1 MLEIIQRMLAVL
13 LSSFTVFSTFVS
25 NLSFE
30 SFDVYKNIAY
40 GEAERNVMDIY
51 VPDSAYDNKYNGV
64 ILYIHGGSWTSG
76 NKEDMA
82 EKCERFARKGYITA
96 TMNYTLYADG
106 LFGKVTALT
115 MCNEIDM
122 AVDRIKA
129 FSKEKELNITKLAVS
144 GYSAGAHLS
153 MLYGFSRADKSSIDL
168 VFTANQVGP
177 SDFHSEVWGSTGLA
191 SMLSGIEI
199 TEEMAA
205 NGKDEDVINL
215 VSPTAY
221 VTKDTVP
228 SVLAY
233 GGTDMIVPSGNAER
247 IKAAFETAGAPHTY
261 ILYPLSNH
269 GLGLDPLCEM
279 EYINTVE
286 QYCKDYFGY

>member
-1 MLEIIQRMLAVL
+1 MIEFFQRIIAII
-13 LSSFTVFSTFVS
+13 LSSVSVISTFIGGLGS
-25 NLSFE
+25 ENYQLIK
-30 SFDVYKNIAY
+30 DVRY

-51 VPDSAYDNKYNGV
+51 VPDSAYENEHNGI
-64 ILYIHGGSWTSG
+64 ILYIHGGSWTGG

-82 EKCERFARKGYITA
+82 SKARRFAQKGYITA
-96 TMNYTLYADG
+96 SMNYTLYADG

-115 MCNEIDM
+115 MCDEIGK
-122 AVDRIKA
+122 AIEKIKE
-129 FSKEKELNITKLAVS
+129 FSEEKQLNITKLAVS

-153 MLYGFSRADKSSIDL
+153 MLYGFSRAEDSAIEL

-177 SDFHSEVWGSTGLA
+177 SDFHAEVWGSTGLA

-199 TEEMAA
+199 TAEMTDSQKEEII
-205 NGKDEDVINL
+205 DL

-228 SVLAY
+228 SILAY
-233 GGTDMIVPSGNAER
+233 GGTDMIVPAGNAQR
-247 IKAAFETAGAPHTY
+247 IKAAFETAGAPHSY

-286 QYCKDYFGY
+286 TYCKEYFGY

>member
-1 MLEIIQRMLAVL
+1 MLQILQRIIAVL
-13 LSSFTVFSTFVS
+13 LSSFSVLSTFIG
-25 NLSFE
+25 NLSNE
-30 SFDVYKNIAY
+30 EYEIYKDLAY
-40 GEAERNVMDIY
+40 GEAERNIMDIY
-51 VPDSAYDNKYNGV
+51 VPDSAYENGHNGV
-64 ILYIHGGSWTSG
+64 ILYIHGGSWTGG

-82 EKCERFARKGYITA
+82 QRCKRFAQKGYITA

-115 MCNEIDM
+115 MCDEIGK
-122 AVDRIKA
+122 AIEKIKA
-129 FSKEKELNITKLAVS
+129 FSDEKELNITKLAVS

-153 MLYGFSRADKSSIDL
+153 MLYGFSRADESAIEL

-199 TEEMAA
+199 TAEMTNTQKEE
-205 NGKDEDVINL
+205 VISL

-233 GGTDMIVPSGNAER
+233 GGTDMIVPSGNAKR
-247 IKAAFETAGAPHTY
+247 IKAAFEAAGAVHSY

-286 QYCKDYFGY
+286 QYCVKYFGY

>member
-1 MLEIIQRMLAVL
+1 MTEFFQRIIAIL
-13 LSSFTVFSTFVS
+13 LSSVSVISTFIGG
-25 NLSFE
+25 LSFE
-30 SFDVYKNIAY
+30 NYELFKDIRY
-40 GEAERNVMDIY
+40 GEAERNIMDIY
-51 VPDSAYDNKYNGV
+51 VPDSAYENEHNGV
-64 ILYIHGGSWTSG
+64 ILYIHGGSWTGG

-82 EKCERFARKGYITA
+82 SKAKRFARKGYITA
-96 TMNYTLYADG
+96 SMNYTLYADG

-115 MCNEIDM
+115 MCDEIGK
-122 AVDRIKA
+122 AIEKIKA
-129 FSKEKELNITKLAVS
+129 FSDEKELNITKLAVS

-153 MLYGFSRADKSSIDL
+153 MLYGFSRANESAIEL

-199 TEEMAA
+199 TAEMTDTQKEE
-205 NGKDEDVINL
+205 VISL

-228 SVLAY
+228 SILAY

-247 IKAAFETAGAPHTY
+247 IKAAFEAAGATHRY

-286 QYCKDYFGY
+286 EYCKEYFGY

>member
-1 MLEIIQRMLAVL
+1 MLQFLQRIIAVL
-13 LSSFTVFSTFVS
+13 LSSFSVFSTFIGG
-25 NLSFE
+25 LSFE
-30 SFDVYKNIAY
+30 KYDVYKNLAY
-40 GEAERNVMDIY
+40 GEAERNIMDIY
-51 VPDSAYDNKYNGV
+51 VPESAYDNEYNGV
-64 ILYIHGGSWTSG
+64 ILYIHGGSWTG
-76 NKEDMA
+76 GKKEDME
-82 EKCERFARKGYITA
+82 EKCERFAKKGYITA

-115 MCNEIDM
+115 MCDEIGK
-122 AVDRIKA
+122 AINRIKA
-129 FSKEKELNITKLAVS
+129 FSDEKELNITKLAVS

-153 MLYGFSRADKSSIDL
+153 MLYGFSRGDDSAIEL

-177 SDFHSEVWGSTGLA
+177 SDFHAEVWGSTGLA

-199 TEEMAA
+199 TQDMTESEKEE
-205 NGKDEDVINL
+205 VINL

-228 SVLAY
+228 SILAY

-247 IKAAFETAGAPHTY
+247 IKAAFENAGAVHSY

-286 QYCKDYFGY
+286 QYCTEYFGY

>member
-1 MLEIIQRMLAVL
+1 MLQILERIIAVI
-13 LSSFTVFSTFVS
+13 LSSFSVFSTFIGG
-25 NLSFE
+25 LSFE
-30 SFDVYKNIAY
+30 GYEVFKDLAY
-40 GEAERNVMDIY
+40 GDAERNIMDIY
-51 VPDSAYDNKYNGV
+51 VPDSAYENEYNGV

-82 EKCERFARKGYITA
+82 DKCKRFAKKGYITA

-115 MCNEIDM
+115 MCDEIGK
-122 AVDRIKA
+122 AIEKIKA
-129 FSKEKELNITKLAVS
+129 FSDEKELNITKLAVS

-153 MLYGFSRADKSSIDL
+153 MLYGFSRADDSAIEL

-199 TEEMAA
+199 TAEMKENGEEEA
-205 NGKDEDVINL
+205 VINL

-247 IKAAFETAGAPHTY
+247 IKSAFENAGAVHSY

-269 GLGLDPLCEM
+269 GLKLDPLCEM

-286 QYCKDYFGY
+286 QYCTEYFGY

>member
-1 MLEIIQRMLAVL
+1 MLQILQRIIAVL
-13 LSSFTVFSTFVS
+13 LSSFSVLSTFIG
-25 NLSFE
+25 NLSNE
-30 SFDVYKNIAY
+30 EYEIYKDLAY
-40 GEAERNVMDIY
+40 GEVERNIMDIY
-51 VPDSAYDNKYNGV
+51 VPDSAYENEHNGV
-64 ILYIHGGSWTSG
+64 ILYIHGGSWTGG

-82 EKCERFARKGYITA
+82 SKAKRFARKGYITA
-96 TMNYTLYADG
+96 SMNYTLYADG

-115 MCNEIDM
+115 MCDEIGK
-122 AVDRIKA
+122 AIEKIKA
-129 FSKEKELNITKLAVS
+129 FSDEKELNITKLAVS

-153 MLYGFSRADKSSIDL
+153 MLYGFSRADESAIEL

-199 TEEMAA
+199 TAEMTDTQKEE
-205 NGKDEDVINL
+205 VISL

-233 GGTDMIVPSGNAER
+233 GGTDMIVPSGNAKR
-247 IKAAFETAGAPHTY
+247 IKAAFEAAGAVHSY

-286 QYCKDYFGY
+286 QYCVKYFGY

>member
-1 MLEIIQRMLAVL
+1 MLQIIQRIIAVI
-13 LSSFTVFSTFVS
+13 LSSFSVFSTFIS
-25 NLSFE
+25 GLSFE
-30 SFDVYKNIAY
+30 DYDVFKNIAY
-40 GEAERNVMDIY
+40 GEAERNFMDIY
-51 VPDSAYDNKYNGV
+51 VPESAYDNEHNGV
-64 ILYIHGGSWTSG
+64 ILYIHGGSWTGG
-76 NKEDMA
+76 NKEDME
-82 EKCERFARKGYITA
+82 EKCDRFAKKGYITA

-115 MCNEIDM
+115 MCDEIGK
-122 AVDRIKA
+122 AIERIKA
-129 FSKEKELNITKLAVS
+129 FSDEKELNITKLAVS

-153 MLYGFSRADKSSIDL
+153 MLYGFSRADKSAIDL

-199 TEEMAA
+199 TDEMIA
-205 NGKDEDVINL
+205 NGEAEKVINL

-221 VTKDTVP
+221 VIKDTVP

-247 IKAAFETAGAPHTY
+247 IKAAFENAGAIHNF

-286 QYCKDYFGY
+286 QYCVQYFGY

>member
-1 MLEIIQRMLAVL
+1 MLQILQRIIAVL
-13 LSSFTVFSTFVS
+13 LSSFSVLSTFIG
-25 NLSFE
+25 NLSNE
-30 SFDVYKNIAY
+30 EYETYKDLAY
-40 GEAERNVMDIY
+40 GEAERNIMDIY
-51 VPDSAYDNKYNGV
+51 VPDSAYENGHNGV
-64 ILYIHGGSWTSG
+64 ILYIHGGSWTGG

-82 EKCERFARKGYITA
+82 QRSKRFAQKGYITA

-115 MCNEIDM
+115 MCDEIGK
-122 AVDRIKA
+122 AIEKIKA
-129 FSKEKELNITKLAVS
+129 FSDEKELNITKLAVS

-153 MLYGFSRADKSSIDL
+153 MLYGFSRADESAIEL

-199 TEEMAA
+199 TAEMTDTQKEE
-205 NGKDEDVINL
+205 VISL

-233 GGTDMIVPSGNAER
+233 GGTDMIVPSGNAKR
-247 IKAAFETAGAPHTY
+247 IKAAFEAAGAVHSY

-286 QYCKDYFGY
+286 QYCVKYFGY

>member
-1 MLEIIQRMLAVL
+1 MTEFFQRIIAIL
-13 LSSFTVFSTFVS
+13 LSSVSVISTFIGG
-25 NLSFE
+25 LSFE
-30 SFDVYKNIAY
+30 NYELFKDIRY
-40 GEAERNVMDIY
+40 GEAERNIMDIY
-51 VPDSAYDNKYNGV
+51 VPDSAYENEHNGV
-64 ILYIHGGSWTSG
+64 ILYIHGGSWTGG

-82 EKCERFARKGYITA
+82 SKAKRFARKGYITA
-96 TMNYTLYADG
+96 SMNYTLYADG

-115 MCNEIDM
+115 MCDEIGK
-122 AVDRIKA
+122 AIEKIKA
-129 FSKEKELNITKLAVS
+129 FSDEKELNITKLAVS

-153 MLYGFSRADKSSIDL
+153 MLYGFSRANESAIEL

-199 TEEMAA
+199 TAEMTDTQKEE
-205 NGKDEDVINL
+205 VISL

-228 SVLAY
+228 SILAY

-247 IKAAFETAGAPHTY
+247 IKTAFETAGATHRY

-286 QYCKDYFGY
+286 EYCKEYFGY

>member
-1 MLEIIQRMLAVL
+1 MTEFFQRIIAIL
-13 LSSFTVFSTFVS
+13 LSSVSVISTFIGG
-25 NLSFE
+25 LSFE
-30 SFDVYKNIAY
+30 KYELFKDIRY
-40 GEAERNVMDIY
+40 GEAERNIMDIY
-51 VPDSAYDNKYNGV
+51 VPDSAYENEHNGV
-64 ILYIHGGSWTSG
+64 ILYIHGGSWTGG

-82 EKCERFARKGYITA
+82 SKAKRFARKGYITA
-96 TMNYTLYADG
+96 SMNYTLYADG

-115 MCNEIDM
+115 MCDEIGK
-122 AVDRIKA
+122 AIKKIKA
-129 FSKEKELNITKLAVS
+129 FSDEKELNITKLAVS

-153 MLYGFSRADKSSIDL
+153 MLYGFSRANESAIEL

-199 TEEMAA
+199 TAEMTDTQKEE
-205 NGKDEDVINL
+205 VISL

-228 SVLAY
+228 SILAY

-247 IKAAFETAGAPHTY
+247 IKAAFETAGATHSY

-286 QYCKDYFGY
+286 EYCKEYFGY

>member
-1 MLEIIQRMLAVL
+1 MQEFFKRIIAII
-13 LSSFTVFSTFVS
+13 LSSFSVISTFIGG
-25 NLSFE
+25 LSSENFE
-30 SFDVYKNIAY
+30 LFKDIRY
-40 GEAERNVMDIY
+40 GEAERNIMDIY
-51 VPDSAYDNKYNGV
+51 VPDSAYKNEYNGV
-64 ILYIHGGSWTSG
+64 ILYIHGGSWVGG

-82 EKCERFARKGYITA
+82 SKARRFVQKGYITA
-96 TMNYTLYADG
+96 SMNYTLYEDV

-115 MCNEIDM
+115 MCDEIGK
-122 AVDRIKA
+122 AIEKIKA
-129 FSKEKELNITKLAVS
+129 FSDEKDLNITKLAVS

-153 MLYGFSRADKSSIDL
+153 MLYGFSRADESAIEL

-177 SDFHSEVWGSTGLA
+177 SDFHAEVWGSTGLA

-199 TEEMAA
+199 TTAMTDSQKEE
-205 NGKDEDVINL
+205 VINL

-228 SVLAY
+228 SILAY
-233 GGTDMIVPSGNAER
+233 GGTDMIVPAGNAQK
-247 IKAAFETAGAPHTY
+247 IKTAFETAGAVHSY
-261 ILYPLSNH
+261 ILYPFSNH

-286 QYCKDYFGY
+286 QYCVDYFGY

>member
-1 MLEIIQRMLAVL
+1 MLQFLQRIIAVL
-13 LSSFTVFSTFVS
+13 LSSFSVFSTFIGG
-25 NLSFE
+25 LSFE
-30 SFDVYKNIAY
+30 KYDVYKNLAY
-40 GEAERNVMDIY
+40 GEAERNIMDIY
-51 VPDSAYDNKYNGV
+51 VPESAYDNEYNGV
-64 ILYIHGGSWTSG
+64 ILYSHGGSWTG
-76 NKEDMA
+76 GKKEDMA
-82 EKCERFARKGYITA
+82 EKCERFAKKGYITA

-115 MCNEIDM
+115 MCDEIGK
-122 AVDRIKA
+122 AINRIKA
-129 FSKEKELNITKLAVS
+129 FSDEKELNITKLAVS

-153 MLYGFSRADKSSIDL
+153 MLYGFSRGDDSAIEL

-177 SDFHSEVWGSTGLA
+177 SDFHAEVWGSTGLA

-199 TEEMAA
+199 TQDMTESEKEE
-205 NGKDEDVINL
+205 VINL

-228 SVLAY
+228 SILAY

-247 IKAAFETAGAPHTY
+247 IKAAFENAGAVHSY

-286 QYCKDYFGY
+286 QYCTEYFGY

>member
-1 MLEIIQRMLAVL
+1 MLQILQRIIAVI
-13 LSSFTVFSTFVS
+13 LSSFSVFTTFVS
-25 NLSFE
+25 GLSYE
-30 SFDVYKNIAY
+30 EFDIFQNVVY

-51 VPDSAYDNKYNGV
+51 VPESAYDSNHNGV
-64 ILYIHGGSWTSG
+64 ILYIHGGSWTGG

-82 EKCERFARKGYITA
+82 EKCRRFSRKGYITA
-96 TMNYTLYADG
+96 TMNYTLYSDG

-115 MCNEIDM
+115 MCDEIGK
-122 AVDRIKA
+122 AIERIKT
-129 FSKEKELNITKLAVS
+129 FSDEKELNITKLAVS

-153 MLYGFSRADKSSIDL
+153 MLYGFSRSEDSAIEL

-177 SDFHSEVWGSTGLA
+177 SDFHSEVWGSLGLA

-199 TEEMAA
+199 TDKMIENGDAEE
-205 NGKDEDVINL
+205 VINL

-228 SVLAY
+228 SILAY

-247 IKAAFETAGAPHTY
+247 IKSAFENAGAVHTY

-279 EYINTVE
+279 EYINTLE
-286 QYCKDYFGY
+286 DYCKEYFGY

>member
-1 MLEIIQRMLAVL
+1 MLQILQRIIAVL
-13 LSSFTVFSTFVS
+13 LSSVSILTTFLG

-30 SFDVYKNIAY
+30 KYDIYTDLVY
-40 GEAERNVMDIY
+40 GEAERNIMDIY
-51 VPDSAYDNKYNGV
+51 VPESAYNNEHNGV

-76 NKEDMA
+76 KKEDMSA
-82 EKCERFARKGYITA
+82 RCKRFANKGYITA

-115 MCNEIDM
+115 MCDEIDL
-122 AVDRIKA
+122 AIDRIKS
-129 FSKEKELNITKLAVS
+129 FSEEKDLKINKLAVS

-153 MLYGFSRADKSSIDL
+153 MLYGFSRADKSSIEL

-177 SDFHSEVWGSTGLA
+177 SDFHKEVWGSTGLA

-199 TEEMAA
+199 TEEMIS
-205 NGKDEDVINL
+205 NGKAEEVIKL

-221 VTKDTVP
+221 VTEKTVP
-228 SVLAY
+228 SILAY

-247 IKAAFETAGAPHTY
+247 IKEAFEKSGAEHSY

-279 EYINTVE
+279 EYNNMVE
-286 QYCKDYFGY
+286 QYCKNYFGY

>member
-1 MLEIIQRMLAVL
+1 MLQILQRIIAVI
-13 LSSFTVFSTFVS
+13 LSSFSVVSAFVG

-30 SFDVYKNIAY
+30 KYDVFEDLAY
-40 GEAERNVMDIY
+40 GEAERNTMDIY
-51 VPDSAYDNKYNGV
+51 VPESAYDNEHNGV

-76 NKEDMA
+76 NKRDMA
-82 EKCERFARKGYITA
+82 EKCARFARKGYITA

-115 MCNEIDM
+115 MCDEIDK
-122 AVDRIKA
+122 AIEKIKA
-129 FSKEKELNITKLAVS
+129 FSEEKKLNITKLAVS

-153 MLYGFSRADKSSIDL
+153 MLYGFSRADKSAIEL

-177 SDFHSEVWGSTGLA
+177 SDFHAEVWGSTGLA
-191 SMLSGIEI
+191 SMLSGLEI
-199 TEEMAA
+199 TAEMKE
-205 NGKDEDVINL
+205 NGEAEKVINL

-228 SVLAY
+228 SILAY
-233 GGTDMIVPSGNAER
+233 GGTDMIVPAGNAER
-247 IKAAFETAGAPHTY
+247 IKAAFENAGAVHNY

>member
-1 MLEIIQRMLAVL
+1 MIEILQRMIAVL
-13 LSSFTVFSTFVS
+13 LSSFTVFSTFIGG
-25 NLSFE
+25 LSSENFE
-30 SFDVYKNIAY
+30 TYKDVVY
-40 GEAERNVMDIY
+40 GDAERNVMDIY
-51 VPDSAYDNKYNGV
+51 IPDSAFKNESNGV
-64 ILYIHGGSWTSG
+64 ILYIHGGSWTGG

-82 EKCERFARKGYITA
+82 DKCKRFANKGYITA
-96 TMNYTLYADG
+96 TMNYTLYSSD

-115 MCNEIDM
+115 MCDEIGKAID
-122 AVDRIKA
+122 AIKE
-129 FSKEKELNITKLAVS
+129 FTDEKNLNVTKLAVS

-153 MLYGFSRADKSSIDL
+153 MLYGFSRADESAIEL

-177 SDFHSEVWGSTGLA
+177 SDFHAETWGSLSLA

-199 TEEMAA
+199 TDEMIENGEAEE
-205 NGKDEDVINL
+205 VINL

-233 GGTDMIVPSGNAER
+233 GGTDMIVPSGNAKK
-247 IKAAFETAGAPHTY
+247 IKSAFEEAGAVHDY

-286 QYCKDYFGY
+286 QYCKEYFGY

>member
-1 MLEIIQRMLAVL
+1 MLQRIIAII
-13 LSSFTVFSTFVS
+13 LSSFSVITTFIGG
-25 NLSFE
+25 LSFE
-30 SFDVYKNIAY
+30 KYDVYENLVY
-40 GEAERNVMDIY
+40 GEAERNIMDIY
-51 VPDSAYDNKYNGV
+51 VPDSAFENEHNGV

-82 EKCERFARKGYITA
+82 EKCKRFARKGYITA

-106 LFGKVTALT
+106 LFGKVTGLT
-115 MCNEIDM
+115 MCDEIDM
-122 AVDRIKA
+122 AIDRIKA
-129 FSKEKELNITKLAVS
+129 FSDEKELNITKLAVS

-153 MLYGFSRADKSSIDL
+153 MLYGFSRAGDSAIEL

-177 SDFHSEVWGSTGLA
+177 SDFHTEVWGNTGIGLA
-191 SMLSGIEI
+191 STLSGTEI
-199 TEEMAA
+199 TQEMID
-205 NGKDEDVINL
+205 NGEAEKYINL

-228 SVLAY
+228 SILAY

-247 IKAAFETAGAPHTY
+247 IKAAFESAGATHSY

-269 GLGLDPLCEM
+269 GLRLDPLCEM

-286 QYCKDYFGY
+286 QYCKQYFGY

>member
-1 MLEIIQRMLAVL
+1 MFERIIAII
-13 LSSFTVFSTFVS
+13 LSSFSVISTFIS
-25 NLSFE
+25 GISFE
-30 SFDVYKNIAY
+30 KYEVFTDLVY
-40 GEAERNVMDIY
+40 GEAQRNILDIY
-51 VPDSAYDNKYNGV
+51 VPDSAYDNEYNGV

-82 EKCERFARKGYITA
+82 QKCVRFARKGYITA
-96 TMNYTLYADG
+96 TMNYTLVSQDAE
-106 LFGKVTALT
+106 FKATALT
-115 MCNEIDM
+115 MCDEIGKAIDK
-122 AVDRIKA
+122 IKV
-129 FSKEKELNITKLAVS
+129 FSTEKGLNITKLAVS

-153 MLYGFSRADKSSIDL
+153 MLYGFSRADESSIEL

-177 SDFHSEVWGSTGLA
+177 SDFHTEVWGNTGISLT
-191 SMLSGIEI
+191 SSLSGTQI
-199 TEEMAA
+199 TQEMIDSGEA
-205 NGKDEDVINL
+205 EQYIQL
-215 VSPTAY
+215 ISPTAY

-228 SVLAY
+228 SILAY

-247 IKAAFETAGAPHTY
+247 IHKAFDDAGATHYY

-269 GLGLDPLCEM
+269 GLMLDPLCEM

>member
-1 MLEIIQRMLAVL
+1 
-13 LSSFTVFSTFVS
+13 
-25 NLSFE
+25 
-30 SFDVYKNIAY
+30 
-40 GEAERNVMDIY
+40 
-51 VPDSAYDNKYNGV
+51 
-64 ILYIHGGSWTSG
+64 
-76 NKEDMA
+76 
-82 EKCERFARKGYITA
+82 
-96 TMNYTLYADG
+96 
-106 LFGKVTALT
+106 
-115 MCNEIDM
+115 MCDEIDM
-122 AVDRIKA
+122 AIKKIKD
-129 FSKEKELNITKLAVS
+129 FSDEKELNITKLAVS

-153 MLYGFSRADKSSIDL
+153 MLYGFSRADEAAIEL

-177 SDFHSEVWGSTGLA
+177 SDFHSEVWGSTSLA

-199 TEEMAA
+199 TEEMIE
-205 NGKDEDVINL
+205 NGKAEDVINL

-228 SVLAY
+228 SILAY

-247 IKAAFETAGAPHTY
+247 IKSAFENSGAIHSY

-279 EYINTVE
+279 VYINTVE

>member
-1 MLEIIQRMLAVL
+1 MLQILQRIIAVL
-13 LSSFTVFSTFVS
+13 LSSFSVFSTFIGG
-25 NLSFE
+25 LSFE
-30 SFDVYKNIAY
+30 KYDVYKDIAY
-40 GEAERNVMDIY
+40 GEAERNIMDIY
-51 VPDSAYDNKYNGV
+51 VPESAYDNEHNGV

-76 NKEDMA
+76 KKEDMA
-82 EKCERFARKGYITA
+82 EKCECFAKKGYVTA

-115 MCNEIDM
+115 MCDEIGM
-122 AVDRIKA
+122 AINRIKA
-129 FSKEKELNITKLAVS
+129 FSDEKELNITKLAVS

-153 MLYGFSRADKSSIDL
+153 MLYGFSRADESAIEL

-177 SDFHSEVWGSTGLA
+177 SDFHAEVWGSTSLA

-199 TEEMAA
+199 TQDMKE
-205 NGKDEDVINL
+205 NGKEEEVINL

-221 VTKDTVP
+221 VTKNTVP
-228 SVLAY
+228 SILAY

-247 IKAAFETAGAPHTY
+247 IKAAFENAGAVHSY

-286 QYCKDYFGY
+286 QYCTEYFGY

>member
-1 MLEIIQRMLAVL
+1 MLQILQRIIAVL
-13 LSSFTVFSTFVS
+13 LSSFSVLSTFIG
-25 NLSFE
+25 NLSNE
-30 SFDVYKNIAY
+30 EYEIYKDLAY
-40 GEAERNVMDIY
+40 GEAERNIMDIY
-51 VPDSAYDNKYNGV
+51 VPDSAYENEHNGV
-64 ILYIHGGSWTSG
+64 ILYIHVGSWTGG

-82 EKCERFARKGYITA
+82 SKAKRFAWKGYITA
-96 TMNYTLYADG
+96 SMNYTLYADG

-115 MCNEIDM
+115 MCDEIGK
-122 AVDRIKA
+122 AIEKIKA
-129 FSKEKELNITKLAVS
+129 FSDEKELNITKLAVS

-153 MLYGFSRADKSSIDL
+153 MLYGFSRADESAIEL

-199 TEEMAA
+199 TAEMTDTQKEE
-205 NGKDEDVINL
+205 VISL

-233 GGTDMIVPSGNAER
+233 GGTDMIVPSDNAER
-247 IKAAFETAGAPHTY
+247 IKAAFEATGATHSY

-279 EYINTVE
+279 EYTNTVE
-286 QYCKDYFGY
+286 EYCREYFGY

>member
-1 MLEIIQRMLAVL
+1 MLQILQRIIAVI
-13 LSSFTVFSTFVS
+13 LSSFSVFTTFIG

-30 SFDVYKNIAY
+30 DYDVFKNLAY
-40 GEAERNVMDIY
+40 GDAERNIMDIY
-51 VPDSAYDNKYNGV
+51 VPETAYNNEHNGV
-64 ILYIHGGSWTSG
+64 ILYIHGGSWTGG

-82 EKCERFARKGYITA
+82 DKCERFAKKGYITA

-115 MCNEIDM
+115 MCDEIGK
-122 AVDRIKA
+122 AIQKIKT
-129 FSKEKELNITKLAVS
+129 FSDEKELNITKLAVS

-153 MLYGFSRADKSSIDL
+153 MLYGFSRADKSAIEL

-199 TEEMAA
+199 TEEMKE
-205 NGKDEDVINL
+205 NGKAEDVINL

-221 VTKDTVP
+221 VTKETVP
-228 SVLAY
+228 SILAY

-247 IKAAFETAGAPHTY
+247 IKAAFENADAVHNF

-286 QYCKDYFGY
+286 QYCVQYFGY

>member
-1 MLEIIQRMLAVL
+1 MLQILQRIIAVF
-13 LSSFTVFSTFVS
+13 LSSFSVLSTFIG
-25 NLSFE
+25 NLSNE
-30 SFDVYKNIAY
+30 EYEIYKDLAY
-40 GEAERNVMDIY
+40 GEAERNIMDIY
-51 VPDSAYDNKYNGV
+51 VPDSAYENGHNGV
-64 ILYIHGGSWTSG
+64 ILYIHGGSWTGG

-82 EKCERFARKGYITA
+82 QRCKRFAQKGYITA

-115 MCNEIDM
+115 MCDEIGK
-122 AVDRIKA
+122 AIEKIKA
-129 FSKEKELNITKLAVS
+129 FSDEKELNITKLAVS

-153 MLYGFSRADKSSIDL
+153 MLYGFSRADESAIEL

-199 TEEMAA
+199 TAEMTDTQKEE
-205 NGKDEDVINL
+205 VISL

-233 GGTDMIVPSGNAER
+233 GGTDMIVPSGNAKR
-247 IKAAFETAGAPHTY
+247 IKAAFEAAGAVHSY

-286 QYCKDYFGY
+286 QYCVKYFGY

>member
-1 MLEIIQRMLAVL
+1 MLQFLQRIIAVL
-13 LSSFTVFSTFVS
+13 LSSFSVFSTFIGG
-25 NLSFE
+25 LSFE
-30 SFDVYKNIAY
+30 KYDVYKNLAY
-40 GEAERNVMDIY
+40 GEAERNIMDIY
-51 VPDSAYDNKYNGV
+51 VPESAYDNEYNGV
-64 ILYIHGGSWTSG
+64 ILYIHGGSWTG
-76 NKEDMA
+76 GKKEDKT
-82 EKCERFARKGYITA
+82 EKCERFAKKGYITA

-115 MCNEIDM
+115 MCDEIGK
-122 AVDRIKA
+122 AINRIKA
-129 FSKEKELNITKLAVS
+129 FSDEKELNITKLAVS

-153 MLYGFSRADKSSIDL
+153 MLYGFSRGDDSAIEL

-177 SDFHSEVWGSTGLA
+177 SDFHAEVWGSTGLA

-199 TEEMAA
+199 TQDMTESEKEE
-205 NGKDEDVINL
+205 VINL

-228 SVLAY
+228 SILAY
-233 GGTDMIVPSGNAER
+233 GGTDMIVSSGNAER
-247 IKAAFETAGAPHTY
+247 IKAAFENAGAVHSY

-286 QYCKDYFGY
+286 QYCTEYFGY

>member
-1 MLEIIQRMLAVL
+1 MLQILQRIIAVI
-13 LSSFTVFSTFVS
+13 LSSFSVVSAFVG

-30 SFDVYKNIAY
+30 KYDVFEDLAY
-40 GEAERNVMDIY
+40 GEAERNTMDIY
-51 VPDSAYDNKYNGV
+51 VPESAYDNEHNGV

-76 NKEDMA
+76 NKRDMA
-82 EKCERFARKGYITA
+82 EKCVRFARKGYITA

-115 MCNEIDM
+115 MCDEIDK
-122 AVDRIKA
+122 AIEKIKA
-129 FSKEKELNITKLAVS
+129 FSEEKKLNITKLAVS

-153 MLYGFSRADKSSIDL
+153 MLYGFSRADKSAIEL

-177 SDFHSEVWGSTGLA
+177 SDFHAEVWGSTGLA
-191 SMLSGIEI
+191 SMLSGLEI
-199 TEEMAA
+199 TAEMKE
-205 NGKDEDVINL
+205 NGEAEKVINL

-228 SVLAY
+228 SILAY
-233 GGTDMIVPSGNAER
+233 GGTDMIVPAGNAER
-247 IKAAFETAGAPHTY
+247 IKAAFENAGAVHNY

>member
-1 MLEIIQRMLAVL
+1 MSEILQRIIAVI
-13 LSSFTVFSTFVS
+13 LSSFSVFSTFIGG
-25 NLSFE
+25 LSFE
-30 SFDVYKNIAY
+30 KYDVFKNLAY
-40 GEAERNVMDIY
+40 GEAERNIMDIY
-51 VPDSAYDNKYNGV
+51 VPESAYGNEHNGV
-64 ILYIHGGSWTSG
+64 ILYIHGGSWTGG

-82 EKCERFARKGYITA
+82 EKCKRFAKKGYITA

-106 LFGKVTALT
+106 LFGKITALT
-115 MCNEIDM
+115 MCDEIDK
-122 AVDRIKA
+122 AIDKIKA
-129 FSKEKELNITKLAVS
+129 FSEEKELNITKLAVS

-153 MLYGFSRADKSSIDL
+153 MLYGFSRADESSIEL

-191 SMLSGIEI
+191 SMLSGIVI
-199 TEEMAA
+199 TDEMIT
-205 NGKDEDVINL
+205 NGKAEDIINL

-221 VTKDTVP
+221 VTKETVP

-233 GGTDMIVPSGNAER
+233 GGTDMIVPSGNAKR
-247 IKAAFETAGAPHTY
+247 IKAAFEDADATHSY

-279 EYINTVE
+279 EYINKVE
-286 QYCKDYFGY
+286 QYCVEYFGY

>member
-1 MLEIIQRMLAVL
+1 MLQILQRIIAVL
-13 LSSFTVFSTFVS
+13 LSSFSVLSTFIG
-25 NLSFE
+25 NLSNE
-30 SFDVYKNIAY
+30 EYEIYKDLAY
-40 GEAERNVMDIY
+40 SEAERNIMDIY
-51 VPDSAYDNKYNGV
+51 VPDSAYENGHNGV
-64 ILYIHGGSWTSG
+64 ILYIHGGSWTGG

-82 EKCERFARKGYITA
+82 QRCKRFAQKGYITA

-115 MCNEIDM
+115 MCDEIGK
-122 AVDRIKA
+122 AIEKIKA
-129 FSKEKELNITKLAVS
+129 FSDEKELNITKLAVS

-153 MLYGFSRADKSSIDL
+153 MLYGFSRADESAIEL

-199 TEEMAA
+199 TAEMTDTQKEE
-205 NGKDEDVINL
+205 VISL

-233 GGTDMIVPSGNAER
+233 GGTDMIVPSGNAKR
-247 IKAAFETAGAPHTY
+247 IKAAFEAAGAVHSY

-286 QYCKDYFGY
+286 QYCVKYFGY

>member
-1 MLEIIQRMLAVL
+1 MLQILQRIIAVI
-13 LSSFTVFSTFVS
+13 LSSFSVVSAFVG

-30 SFDVYKNIAY
+30 KYDVFEDLAY
-40 GEAERNVMDIY
+40 GEAERNTMDIY
-51 VPDSAYDNKYNGV
+51 VPESAYDNEHNGV

-76 NKEDMA
+76 NKRDMA
-82 EKCERFARKGYITA
+82 EKCVRFARKGYITA

-115 MCNEIDM
+115 MCDEIDK
-122 AVDRIKA
+122 AIEKIKA
-129 FSKEKELNITKLAVS
+129 FSEEKKLNITKLAVS

-153 MLYGFSRADKSSIDL
+153 MLYGFSRADKSALEL

-177 SDFHSEVWGSTGLA
+177 SDFHAEVWGSTGLA
-191 SMLSGIEI
+191 SMLSGLEI
-199 TEEMAA
+199 TAEMKE
-205 NGKDEDVINL
+205 NGEAEKVINL

-228 SVLAY
+228 SILAY
-233 GGTDMIVPSGNAER
+233 GGTDMIVPAGNAER
-247 IKAAFETAGAPHTY
+247 IKAAFENAGAVHNY

>member
-1 MLEIIQRMLAVL
+1 MLQILQRIIAVI
-13 LSSFTVFSTFVS
+13 LSSFSVFTTFIG

-30 SFDVYKNIAY
+30 DYDVFKNLAY
-40 GEAERNVMDIY
+40 GDAERNIMDIY
-51 VPDSAYDNKYNGV
+51 VPETAYNNEHNGV
-64 ILYIHGGSWTSG
+64 ILYIHGGSWTGG

-82 EKCERFARKGYITA
+82 DKCERFAKKGYITA

-115 MCNEIDM
+115 MCDEIGK
-122 AVDRIKA
+122 AIEKIKA
-129 FSKEKELNITKLAVS
+129 FSDEKELNITKLAVS

-153 MLYGFSRADKSSIDL
+153 MLYGFSRADKSAIEL

-199 TEEMAA
+199 TEEMKE
-205 NGKDEDVINL
+205 NGKAEDVINL

-221 VTKDTVP
+221 VTKETVP
-228 SVLAY
+228 SILAY

-247 IKAAFETAGAPHTY
+247 IKAVFENADAVHNF

-286 QYCKDYFGY
+286 QYCVQYFGY

>member
-1 MLEIIQRMLAVL
+1 MEILKRTVAVFMSS
-13 LSSFTVFSTFVS
+13 LSVITAFFGG
-25 NLSFE
+25 LSFE
-30 SFDVYKNIAY
+30 KYDVYENLVY
-40 GEAERNVMDIY
+40 GEAERNIMDIY
-51 VPDSAYDNKYNGV
+51 VPESAYGNEYNGV

-82 EKCERFARKGYITA
+82 ARCKRFARKGYITA

-115 MCNEIDM
+115 MCDEIGK
-122 AVDRIKA
+122 AIERIKV
-129 FSKEKELNITKLAVS
+129 FSDENDLNITKLAVS

-153 MLYGFSRADKSSIDL
+153 MLYGFSRADESAIEL
-168 VFTANQVGP
+168 AFTANQVGP
-177 SDFHSEVWGSTGLA
+177 SDFYSEVWGSTGLA

-199 TEEMAA
+199 TEEMIA
-205 NGKDEDVINL
+205 NGEAETVIGL

-221 VTKDTVP
+221 VTADTVP

-233 GGTDMIVPSGNAER
+233 GGTDMIVPSGNAQR
-247 IKAAFETAGAPHTY
+247 IKAAFEAAGAVHDY

-279 EYINTVE
+279 EYINTV
-286 QYCKDYFGY
+286 QSYCEEYFGY